1 MLEIHLA
8 SHAEPLSM
16 QNAFG
21 EAITGPLFLDHQR
34 RTAEAV
40 PNYPLTINTYA
51 TGAGKTRAA
60 LLGWLAISQQ
70 RRTALPNMLFIAPTN
85 ELIKQH
91 VDSIQ
96 SFASQASLDVHV
108 IHVDAASLRALPTPH
123 EHERVG
129 ERLNR
134 LIENPQEKGYVGQK
148 PMAVVTNPDIFYY
161 ALYFAAYNPIDRRN
175 LFERFLLRFDY
186 VVIDEFHYYSP
197 KQLAC
202 FLFFFALCKEWG
214 YFKHGRRICLLSAT
228 PESEIRV
235 YLERLFEPDEMAWIT
250 PEDEPSSIKELQYT
264 PALTPLTLRIIPE
277 TIDDFAKSIE
287 GQTLL
292 RQWLDAGR
300 EGALISDALWRIN
313 AAHAALRRAGFDD
326 DMARLTGAERIERR
340 RVAARSTLLLAT
352 PTVDIGYNFAKPSK
366 LRQPLDFIVFDT
378 RTRDTCLQRLGR
390 AGRVLGQL
398 QTDVLSDAIALVD
411 DETYQHLQPLHG
423 RKLTR
428 LEFADHIRSVMR
440 PRFDL
445 YAYVRSYAVLEAF
458 RPIFNLERMIR
469 PDLHEWVERLFERV
483 RDVFAPDS
491 RRHHYWGLRKEL
503 QFHTLLERIVR
514 RREDEN
520 LPNVVEKY
528 AQWLGEGGL
537 ALGDK
542 AIPQIKQ
549 AVRSDERT
557 RLRIKEWAERQY
569 HLTESLFNFRE
580 ALQTPTAF
588 IYDPRHL
595 LSDSDT
601 TLYDALHVEANFKAD
616 WFANRSTLQR
626 AMNIIDVQAEEADAY
641 CHIQQ
646 WRETRLSFSFD
657 YREDNL
663 PRKRFEQL
671 YLCRP
676 TVLRGLLLRAHISGQ
691 EEPYR
696 LDPTLRRAFE
706 DKWLPCFI
714 VPLRDEGRLRGLLY
728 GRDIFLRYVNVSFGD
743 RTVSYPAIVGTAA
756 FMVHAEL
763 ERYLRYRERVEDHAA
778 IIV

>member
-51 TGAGKTRAA
+51 TGTGKTRAA

-197 KQLAC
+197 KQLGC

-250 PEDEPSSIKELQYT
+250 PEDELSSIKELQYT
-264 PALTPLTLRIIPE
+264 PALTPLTLRIIPG
-277 TIDDFAKSIE
+277 TIDDFVKSIE

-292 RQWLDAGR
+292 RQWFDAGR

-326 DMARLTGAERIERR
+326 NMARLTGAERIERR
-340 RVAARSTLLLAT
+340 RVAARSALLLAT
-352 PTVDIGYNFAKPSK
+352 PTVDIGYNFAKPGK

-398 QTDVLSDAIALVD
+398 QTDVPSDAIALVD
-411 DETYQHLQPLHG
+411 DDTYQHLQPLHG
-423 RKLTR
+423 RRFTR
-428 LEFADHIRSVMR
+428 LEFADHIRSGMR

-458 RPIFNLERMIR
+458 RPIFNLERITR
-469 PDLHEWVERLFERV
+469 PDLHEWIERLFERV

-503 QFHTLLERIVR
+503 QFHTLLARIVR
-514 RREDEN
+514 HREDEK
-520 LPNVVEKY
+520 LPEVVEKY
-528 AQWLGEGGL
+528 VQWLGERDF
-537 ALGDK
+537 ALGDEPLPK
-542 AIPQIKQ
+542 IKQ
-549 AVRSDERT
+549 AVRSHEQT
-557 RLRIKEWAERQY
+557 RRRIKEWAERQY
-569 HLTESLFNFRE
+569 HLTESLFTFRE

-588 IYDPRHL
+588 IYDSRHL
-595 LSDSDT
+595 LSDSNT

-616 WFANRSTLQR
+616 WFADQSAFQR
-626 AMNIIDVQAEEADAY
+626 AMKEIEVHAEEADVY
-641 CHIQQ
+641 CCIQQ

-657 YREDNL
+657 YREDKL
-663 PRKRFEQL
+663 SRELFEKL
-671 YLCRP
+671 YLRRP
-676 TVLRGLLLRAHISGQ
+676 TVLRGLRLRGHNPGQ
-691 EEPYR
+691 EASYSI
-696 LDPTLRRAFE
+696 DPALRRAFE
-706 DKWLPCFI
+706 NKWLSCFI

-728 GRDIFLRYVNVSFGD
+728 GRDIFLQCVNVSFPEG
-743 RTVSYPAIVGTAA
+743 TVSYPAVVGTAA
-756 FMVHAEL
+756 FIVHAEL
-763 ERYLRYRERVEDHAA
+763 ERYLRYRERVENHGA